1 MSRTMMRVAL
11 LLSIILSA
19 LQLRADD
26 PVTWSGRVDMSSAN
40 VGVIR
45 LTAAP
50 NDGFH
55 FYAFPP
61 EGGYNALKITIT
73 PQSGIKI
80 TGDPTPNKAPEVI
93 YDEAMG
99 TDLAQWSSKVR
110 FTIPF
115 EITDGQNHD
124 IAIAI
129 SGQACRSEM
138 CAMMRASLTV
148 KATYDP
154 AKAITD
160 TTPPA
165 PKQDAEPSPAVVQ
178 TVTPKVEVVD
188 TPITVTIEEEEIQD
202 TADEEVAAQPAV
214 DAKALKA
221 ASLPH
226 ELTQGNPQW
235 WEPSETTAAER
246 SGLWMTLILGFLGG
260 LAALLTPCV
269 WPMIPMTVSFFLKSS
284 KGSRLNSGAILYGL
298 AIVVI
303 YVVLGL
309 LITILFG
316 AGKLNEMSTS
326 AVFNIIFFAILVI
339 FAISFFGA
347 FEIKLPARWSNAI
360 DSKAETTTGLISI
373 FFMAFTLVLVSFSC
387 TGPIIGTLLV
397 AAAAEGE
404 ILGPAIGMGGFA
416 LGLALP
422 FSLCALFPGMLKSM
436 PKSGGWLNSVKVL
449 LGFIEL
455 ILSLKFLSVADM
467 AYGWHILD
475 REVFLSLWI
484 VLFILMG
491 MYLLGKLR
499 FPHDSQRDH
508 VGVGSFLLALLPL
521 SFAVYL
527 IPGLWGAPLKAA
539 SAFVPP
545 LTTQDFNLYTHS
557 KEFIEFD
564 DYTRGMEYAREH
576 NMPILIDFSGY
587 GCVNCRQMEEAV
599 INTED
604 VHSFIA
610 ENFVVI
616 KLMVDAKTPLASP
629 ITVTTDN
636 GNITLET
643 VGDKWMFLQNYKFG
657 ASTQPYYVI
666 LDNQGSLMN
675 EPTSFHDSPE
685 RFMTYLQ
692 QGLENYH
699 LFQ

>member
-1 MSRTMMRVAL
+1 
-11 LLSIILSA
+11 
-19 LQLRADD
+19 
-26 PVTWSGRVDMSSAN
+26 MSSDN
-40 VGVIR
+40 VGEIR
-45 LTAAP
+45 LTAVP

-61 EGGYNALKITIT
+61 EGGFNALQINVT
-73 PQSGIKI
+73 PQPGINI
-80 TGDPTPNKAPEVI
+80 TGAPTPNKTPEVI
-93 YDEAMG
+93 HDDAMG
-99 TDLAQWSSKVR
+99 ADLAQWSSKVR

-154 AKAITD
+154 LKGVTE
-160 TTPPA
+160 TTPTEKQSAEPDPKPQVTAVTTTQPA
-165 PKQDAEPSPAVVQ
+165 PPAE
-178 TVTPKVEVVD
+178 EVD
-188 TPITVTIEEEEIQD
+188 TQVNVAIAEEDMPETE
-202 TADEEVAAQPAV
+202 DEEVAAQPTV
-214 DAKALKA
+214 DVKALKA
-221 ASLPH
+221 ASLPQ

-235 WEPSETTAAER
+235 WEPSETTDVER
-246 SGLWMTLILGFLGG
+246 TGLWMTLILGFLGG

-284 KGSRLNSGAILYGL
+284 KKSRFNSGAFLYGL

-303 YVVLGL
+303 YVALGL

-316 AGKLNEMSTS
+316 AGKLNELSTS

-373 FFMAFTLVLVSFSC
+373 FFMAFTLALVSFSC

-397 AAAAEGE
+397 ATAAEGE

-422 FSLCALFPGMLKSM
+422 FTLCALFPGMLKSM

-455 ILSLKFLSVADM
+455 ILSLKFLSVADL

-475 REVFLSLWI
+475 REVFLSIWI

-499 FPHDSQRDH
+499 FAHDSQRGH
-508 VGVGSFLLALLPL
+508 VGVGAFLLALLPL

-557 KEFIEFD
+557 KEFVEFD
-564 DYTRGMEYAREH
+564 DYNRGMEYAREH

-599 INTED
+599 INTEE

-616 KLMVDAKTPLASP
+616 KLMVDAKTPLDKP
-629 ITVTTDN
+629 ITLTTESGDM
-636 GNITLET
+636 TLET
-643 VGDKWMFLQNYKFG
+643 IGDKWMFLQNYKFG

-666 LDNQGSLMN
+666 LDNHGSMMN
-675 EPTSFHDSPE
+675 DPASFHDSPE
-685 RFMTYLQ
+685 RFMTFLQ
-692 QGLENYH
+692 QGLENYQ